1 MHGALCI
8 QSMSI
13 YNFIIFN
20 EFFHFAIVIAL
31 CIAVWIMHKQTLAER
46 VCDDKM
52 FREIAERSFD
62 TIFLTDIAGNL
73 TYISP
78 SAEKTFLRKDS
89 EALGKQINVFIK
101 EPEKKRVAEL
111 FDTVLKKGHLEG
123 VEMKMIRG
131 DGTLIDMEVN
141 ASVIKK
147 NGKPEGLQG
156 VMHNI
161 TKRKEME
168 KKLGERNEELEKIN
182 KLMVGRE
189 MRIIELKKEV
199 EALKKET

>member
-1 MHGALCI
+1 M
-8 QSMSI
+8 
-13 YNFIIFN
+13 Y
-20 EFFHFAIVIAL
+20 
-31 CIAVWIMHKQTLAER
+31 KQTRAER
-46 VCDDKM
+46 TCDDKM

-89 EALGKQINVFIK
+89 EALGKQIDVFIK
-101 EPEKKRVAEL
+101 EPEKKKVAEL
-111 FDTVLKKGHLEG
+111 FDTVLQKGHLEG
-123 VEMKMIRG
+123 VELKMIRG
-131 DGTLIDMEVN
+131 DGTFVDMEVN
-141 ASVIKK
+141 ASVVMK

-161 TKRKEME
+161 TKRKQME
-168 KKLGERNEELEKIN
+168 KKLNERNDELEKIN
-182 KLMVGRE
+182 TLMIGRE

-199 EALKKET
+199 ETLKRETR